1 MGKRILTPAYEAIL
15 STLLSQFEAEFDRSL
30 QEINVA
36 VSPYTRFI
44 RTKQQQLEEQR
55 EEFTT
60 IPKWLERQKKDLDVL

>member
-36 VSPYTRFI
+36 VHPTHGSFAPSSSS
-44 RTKQQQLEEQR
+44 
-55 EEFTT
+55 
-60 IPKWLERQKKDLDVL
+60 